1 MTENSEMRSKG
12 FSGSNGSSSGSAGA
26 GSGSGS
32 GSGVWSV
39 RMRVCPENGQ
49 LRLESLARSRRPSGS
64 GCGTP
69 KTVRAPSVS
78 AIRRM
83 GKSQSLLHTALTF
96 QYRPSRSA

>member
-26 GSGSGS
+26 DSGS

-49 LRLESLARSRRPSGS
+49 LRLESLARSRRPSGP

-69 KTVRAPSVS
+69 RTVRTPSVS

>member
-26 GSGSGS
+26 DSGS

-49 LRLESLARSRRPSGS
+49 LRLESLARSRRPPGS

-69 KTVRAPSVS
+69 RTVRAPSVS